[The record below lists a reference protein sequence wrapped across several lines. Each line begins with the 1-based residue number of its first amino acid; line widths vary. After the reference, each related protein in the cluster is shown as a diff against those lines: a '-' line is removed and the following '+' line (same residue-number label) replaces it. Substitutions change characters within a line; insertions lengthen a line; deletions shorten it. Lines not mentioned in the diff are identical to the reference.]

1 MTGAVNWRPS
11 RPSCGPKG
19 EGPASFFADYA
30 FSEGI
35 AVAPKT
41 GSSFL
46 NELADR
52 RTRADAQLAV
62 LAKGTREHPNYP
74 FTFCSEETTAH
85 AESFKAAYRE
95 GTVRRSEIVEAL
107 AKLHGT
113 DPKALQAAIFDG
125 RRKGSAS
132 SRIRSLSQ
140 LLTKQ
145 LNS

>member
-11 RPSCGPKG
+11 RPSGGPKG

-85 AESFKAAYRE
+85 AESFPRK
-95 GTVRRSEIVEAL
+95 RRL
-107 AKLHGT
+107 
-113 DPKALQAAIFDG
+113 
-125 RRKGSAS
+125 
-132 SRIRSLSQ
+132 LSH
-140 LLTKQ
+140 
-145 LNS
+145 